1 MKAIDTHAHLT
12 KHYYGDQLDEV
23 ILKSLSELKYV
34 FNIGTDLDSI
44 EEILKLSK
52 KYQKL
57 IPVIGIHPYD
67 VKELNQKKEKWLKE
81 IITKNK
87 NQIKA
92 IGEIGLDYSR
102 SISEEEK
109 AVQKKWFIFQLKIAQ
124 ELNLPVVIH
133 GRDAYEDI
141 YKIIIN
147 FSNLNYLIHSYTGS
161 KENLI
166 RFLEIKNLMISVN
179 GIITFKNASNIRE
192 NIKIIP
198 LERLLFETDCPYL
211 TPSPFRGKI
220 NYPFYLKY
228 TIEEFQKLIN
238 IEISELINITNKNA
252 ERFYKIN
259 SK

>member
-12 KHYYGDQLDEV
+12 KDYYKDQLDEV

-34 FNIGTDLDSI
+34 FNIGTDLNSVQ
-44 EEILKLSK
+44 EILNLNQ

-67 VKELNQKKEKWLKE
+67 VKELDQEKGKWLKE
-81 IITKNK
+81 IIIKNK
-87 NQIKA
+87 DQIKA

-102 SISEEEK
+102 EINEEEK
-109 AVQKKWFIFQLKIAQ
+109 EIQKKWFIFQLKIAQ

-141 YKIIIN
+141 YQIIKK
-147 FSNLNYLIHSYTGS
+147 FSNLNFLIHSYTGS

-179 GIITFKNASNIRE
+179 GIITFKNAREIRE
-192 NIKIIP
+192 NIEIIP
-198 LERLLFETDCPYL
+198 LDRLLFETDCPYL
-211 TPSPFRGKI
+211 TPAPFRGKT

-228 TIEEFQKLIN
+228 TIEEFKKLRN
-238 IEISELINITNKNA
+238 IEINELIEITNKNA
-252 ERFYKIN
+252 KRFYKIKN
-259 SK
+259 